1 MLQFSTIRLTEED
14 PKLSA
19 DNVNKQILAGNCEDI
34 GVVLT
39 LSQALMHNIQIDA
52 DNILGLTKIDMRRAA
67 DVIPDAKLPSLRIAS
82 YEAQEK
88 NDLNS
93 YLMHGGNNLPEAPL
107 TMERRR
113 QILERGKREMDA
125 VNDSLLEML
134 EELDF

>member
-1 MLQFSTIRLTEED
+1 MLQFSSIRLTEDD
-14 PKLSA
+14 PKLSV

-39 LSQALMHNIQIDA
+39 LSQALLYNIQIDA

-67 DVIPDAKLPSLRIAS
+67 DVNPDVKSPSFTAA
-82 YEAQEK
+82 YEAQDK
-88 NDLNS
+88 YDRNS

>member
-19 DNVNKQILAGNCEDI
+19 DSVNKQILTGNCEDI
-34 GVVLT
+34 GIVLT
-39 LSQALMHNIQIDA
+39 LSQALQYNIRLDA

-67 DVIPDAKLPSLRIAS
+67 DVIPDVKSPSLTTAS

-88 NDLNS
+88 YDQNS

>member
-1 MLQFSTIRLTEED
+1 MLQFSSIRLTEED

-19 DNVNKQILAGNCEDI
+19 ENVNKQILAGNCEDI

-39 LSQALMHNIQIDA
+39 LSQALLYKIRFD
-52 DNILGLTKIDMRRAA
+52 DNNVLGLTKIDMRRAD
-67 DVIPDAKLPSLRIAS
+67 DVTPDAKLSSKTTGS
-82 YEAQEK
+82 YGDQEK
-88 NDLNS
+88 YQLNS
-93 YLMHGGNNLPEAPL
+93 YLEKGGNDLPEAPL
-107 TMERRR
+107 TMARRR